1 METFSTLPRV
11 GEPVSQLCITLSISH
26 HDSLQPLIALQIS
39 PPLLLITIIGHGQ
52 FLYKGSILWNDS
64 WMTTLLSYYL
74 QIVTVETSLQFH
86 TYITYAWVLFLFLRL
101 SIWCTRF
108 KTSYSSCTG
117 RSSEIIYV
125 AAVEAL
131 EEKKRQDETQLITK
145 IGGKTSLG
153 PSYFVL

>member
-86 TYITYAWVLFLFLRL
+86 TYMTYAWVLFLFLKL

-108 KTSYSSCTG
+108 KTSCSTG
-117 RSSEIIYV
+117 RSSENIYV

-131 EEKKRQDETQLITK
+131 QKKKRQDETQLTTK
-145 IGGKTSLG
+145 IVGKISLT